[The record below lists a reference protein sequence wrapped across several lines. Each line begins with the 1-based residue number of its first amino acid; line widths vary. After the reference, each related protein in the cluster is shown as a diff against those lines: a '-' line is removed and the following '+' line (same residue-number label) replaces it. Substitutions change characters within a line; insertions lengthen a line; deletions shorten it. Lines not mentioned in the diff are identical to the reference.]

1 MAENYAARKEG
12 QYKIVGLAP
21 DVCFTP
27 GMSNPVPYPVIST
40 LAPAKN
46 TVDSVL
52 FNGNPA
58 FVHDGSFSPV
68 TIGDAAGSNKG
79 VVSGTVEGD
88 CWSIEHSPDTW
99 VGGLPLNRVQDLF
112 AMNGKAMGGRGGNL
126 TKKEAWERRKQL
138 IAKGKQS
145 SNPKVRAAAER
156 LDLNNTGIEKARLAD
171 YIYEPRNPALPV
183 PPVPEGW
190 KDISD
195 DPEALAKFSLKPA
208 NLNIPGEP
216 GFRSRVYVP
225 DENVFG
231 KDMYAS
237 VVFRGTRMEE
247 GVDWKN
253 NFQQGVNM
261 QSKYYKQSVQIG
273 NAVQRSPTPVDI
285 VGHSLG
291 GGLASSASRA
301 SGKPGWTFNAAGL
314 HKETVRK
321 YGGSEFTPEK
331 GKEYITAYRVKG
343 EVLTSIQE
351 PGFWGGAGILLGTSI
366 AGAGLLGIGILNAPA
381 AVGTHHDLEGGT
393 GNIVDKHGMDQV
405 IRCIEQE
412 KATDE
417 ALLSAQ

>member
-1 MAENYAARKEG
+1 
-12 QYKIVGLAP
+12 
-21 DVCFTP
+21 
-27 GMSNPVPYPVIST
+27 
-40 LAPAKN
+40 
-46 TVDSVL
+46 
-52 FNGNPA
+52 
-58 FVHDGSFSPV
+58 
-68 TIGDAAGSNKG
+68 
-79 VVSGTVEGD
+79 
-88 CWSIEHSPDTW
+88 
-99 VGGLPLNRVQDLF
+99 
-112 AMNGKAMGGRGGNL
+112 
-126 TKKEAWERRKQL
+126 
-138 IAKGKQS
+138 
-145 SNPKVRAAAER
+145 
-156 LDLNNTGIEKARLAD
+156 
-171 YIYEPRNPALPV
+171 
-183 PPVPEGW
+183 
-190 KDISD
+190 
-195 DPEALAKFSLKPA
+195 
-208 NLNIPGEP
+208 
-216 GFRSRVYVP
+216 
-225 DENVFG
+225 
-231 KDMYAS
+231 
-237 VVFRGTRMEE
+237 MEE

>member
-156 LDLNNTGIEKARLAD
+156 LDLNNTGIEKARLAQH
-171 YIYEPRNPALPV
+171 IYEPDNPTKQKIS
-183 PPVPEGW
+183 VPEGW
-190 KDISD
+190 KDISHD
-195 DPEALAKFSLKPA
+195 QGALSKYGLKEED
-208 NLNIPGEP
+208 LESVESQ
-216 GFRSRVYVP
+216 GFKARVYEP
-225 DENVFG
+225 EETIFG
-231 KDMYAS
+231 NDMSGS
-237 VVFRGTRMEE
+237 VVFRGTRIKEWE
-247 GVDWKN
+247 DWKN
-253 NFQQGVNM
+253 NAKQAYGFQ
-261 QSKYYKQSVQIG
+261 SPYYKQAVSIG
-273 NAVQRSPTPVDI
+273 SKLQLNNVKIDCT
-285 VGHSLG
+285 GHSLG
-291 GGLASSASRA
+291 GGLASACSRA
-301 SGKPGWTFNAAGL
+301 SGKPGWTYNAAGL
-314 HKETVRK
+314 NKKTVKK
-321 YGGSEFTPEK
+321 YGGREPVLGSEQEN
-331 GKEYITAYRVKG
+331 IIAYRVKG
-343 EVLTSIQE
+343 EALTSIQE
-351 PGFWGGAGILLGTSI
+351 PGFWGGAGIMLVSSM
-366 AGAGLLGIGILNAPA
+366 AGAGLLGLKLVNAPV

-393 GNIVDKHGMDQV
+393 GNMVDKHGMDQV

-417 ALLSAQ
+417 ALLAAQ